1 MPVRANLTV
10 NDGQATPAAHT
21 FAVNGDKGAVASFVD
36 KTSGIPI
43 GFIELG
49 HEVRFAKSVGAANSV
64 LMSVNLP
71 TLGTVNG
78 VTQKVRNS
86 SALVRF
92 NFAQDSTDQ
101 ERKDLV
107 AYVINGLGN
116 ATIRPSL
123 YNIEP
128 YYG

>member
-1 MPVRANLTV
+1 MPVRAALTI
-10 NDGQATPAAHT
+10 NDGAATPLAHT

-43 GFIELG
+43 GFIEFG
-49 HEVRFAKSVGAANSV
+49 HEVRPAKSTTGANSV
-64 LMSVNLP
+64 ILTVNLP

-86 SALVRF
+86 SASVRF
-92 NFAQDSTDQ
+92 NFAQDSTDA

-107 AYVINGLGN
+107 AYIVNGLSN